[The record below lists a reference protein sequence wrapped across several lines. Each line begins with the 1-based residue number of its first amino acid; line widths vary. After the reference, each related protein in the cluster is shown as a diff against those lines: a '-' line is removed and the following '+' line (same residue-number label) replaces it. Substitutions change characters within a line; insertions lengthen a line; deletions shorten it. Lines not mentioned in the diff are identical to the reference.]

1 MTITTTTLTRTAGVA
16 AVLAGVLFITVQ
28 IGHPH
33 LDFAFATTS
42 EYVVRHVMKILVA
55 ALSLVGITGMYLRQ
69 VREVGILG
77 LLGYVLFSAGF
88 LLLLSV
94 EVIGAVVL
102 PAIADTSPHYVRD
115 VFAVTTGGAAGS
127 DIGLI
132 QDLSKLVGFGF
143 IVGGL
148 IFGIALFRAQLL
160 ARWAAALLAVSTAA
174 TVLAAVLPQV
184 NFRLFAIPVGIA
196 LIGLGH
202 SLRRDQRTA
211 TALPRARAVN
221 AQLDPTG
228 AS

>member
-16 AVLAGVLFITVQ
+16 AVLAGLLFITVQ

-33 LDFAFATTS
+33 LDVAFATTS
-42 EYVVRHVMKILVA
+42 EYLVRHVMKILVA

-69 VREVGILG
+69 VREVGVLG
-77 LLGYVLFSAGF
+77 LLGYVLFSAAY

-102 PAIADTSPHYVRD
+102 PAIADTSPDYLRD
-115 VFAVTTGGAAGS
+115 VFAVTTGGTAES

-132 QDLSKLVGFGF
+132 EDLSKLVGFGF
-143 IVGGL
+143 VVGGVV
-148 IFGIALFRAQLL
+148 FGIALFRARLL

-202 SLRRDQRTA
+202 SLWREQRTA
-211 TALPRARAVN
+211 IALPRARAVN
-221 AQLDPTG
+221 AQLDLTG
-228 AS
+228 AP